1 MFSTF
6 AAYDQKLR
14 ADLGELSSP
23 KLLFFGMWCT
33 DHLYTKYAAQLI
45 EKEEDYQ
52 QEYNVLI
59 DIISYLWAVAD
70 NPSLYELSIAE
81 EHMRKLC
88 DIDVAFDFTS
98 STDRGIMKAMEG
110 MESVLRYFKNKELK
124 YITANGFFQL
134 DVIDV
139 ILHNDLGL
147 TLDNENDPDRYMEHP
162 IIQEELDVQFKMIE
176 YLKTHEV
183 TSEDKH
189 LFR

>member
-6 AAYDQKLR
+6 AAYDTKLNL
-14 ADLGELSSP
+14 DLEQLP
-23 KLLFFGMWCT
+23 LPQLLFFGMWCT
-33 DHLYTKYAAQLI
+33 DHLYTRYAAQLI
-45 EKEEDYQ
+45 GKEEDYQ
-52 QEYNVLI
+52 QEYTILTGL
-59 DIISYLWAVAD
+59 ISYLWAVAD
-70 NPSLYELSIAE
+70 NPSLYELAVAE

-110 MESVLRYFKNKELK
+110 MESVLRYLKNKEPE
-124 YITANGFFQL
+124 YIVANGHFQL

-147 TLDNENDPDRYMEHP
+147 TLDNENDPDRYLDHP
-162 IIQEELDVQFKMIE
+162 IIKEEFDVQFKMIE
-176 YLKTHEV
+176 YLRSHEV
-183 TSEDKH
+183 TSEDKR